1 MIKVAVLDDYQDAFV
16 QIIDISKYKD
26 KFHFKIFNEAF
37 NDENESTIRSRR
49 RSLDCDEFFSHSFEP
64 VRVRDFV

>member
-26 KFHFKIFNEAF
+26 KFHFIGATFIISGIYLSNRK
-37 NDENESTIRSRR
+37 TQ
-49 RSLDCDEFFSHSFEP
+49 
-64 VRVRDFV
+64 